1 MLLRII
7 MAEIFKGDKPYIDRD
22 GYRYVPLTDSE
33 AKLYHKMYV
42 RKFAPEHRLVMA
54 KHLKRLLNKNEHVH
68 HKDKNR
74 INNVIDNL
82 ELINHLEH
90 LKEHQNKGDF
100 KLFSK
105 EHQPKRKLKKNIKIA
120 ALIKTAVNWVKP
132 DFRKSRI
139 DKKLDHTKGTIRN
152 IDENIYQQII
162 NDPSYQTTKL
172 KTSQKIGKTY
182 GQHILTTIKT
192 LKSDEP
198 VGMPI
203 ILKQKNGLHKLLK
216 GNSRITSSRA
226 LKTPVKAYII
236 EE

>member
-1 MLLRII
+1 
-7 MAEIFKGDKPYIDRD
+7 MAKIFEGKEPYIDRD
-22 GYRYVPLTDSE
+22 GYRYVPLSKDE
-33 AKLYHKMYV
+33 IEPYHKMYV

-54 KHLKRLLNKNEHVH
+54 KHLQRLLNKNEHVH

-74 INNVIDNL
+74 INNVIENL

-90 LKEHQNKGDF
+90 LKSHQSKGDF

-105 EHQPKRKLKKNIKIA
+105 EYQPKRKLKKIA
-120 ALIKTAVNWVKP
+120 TLFKVATNWVKP

-139 DKKLDHTKGTIRN
+139 DKKIDHTKGKIRN

-162 NDPSYQTTKL
+162 NDPGYKTTKL
-172 KTSQKIGKTY
+172 RTTQKIGKTY
-182 GQHILTTIKT
+182 GQHILTTIKNI
-192 LKSDEP
+192 KGKEP
-198 VGMPI
+198 VGMPV

-216 GNSRITSSRA
+216 GNSRISSARA

>member
-1 MLLRII
+1 
-7 MAEIFKGDKPYIDRD
+7 MAKIFRGDKPYIDRD
-22 GYRYVPLTDSE
+22 GYRYVPLSE
-33 AKLYHKMYV
+33 NEVEPYQKMYV

-54 KHLKRLLNKNEHVH
+54 KHLQRLLNKNEHVH

-74 INNVIDNL
+74 INNVIENL

-90 LKEHQNKGDF
+90 LKEHQSKGDF

-105 EHQPKRKLKKNIKIA
+105 EYQPKRKLKKTDS
-120 ALIKTAVNWVKP
+120 LIKAATNWVKP

-139 DKKLDHTKGTIRN
+139 DKKIDHTKGKVRN

-162 NDPSYQTTKL
+162 NDPGYKTTKL
-172 KTSQKIGKTY
+172 RTTQKIGKTY
-182 GQHILTTIKT
+182 GQHILTTIKNI
-192 LKSDEP
+192 KGKEP
-198 VGMPI
+198 VGMPV

-216 GNSRITSSRA
+216 GNSRISSARA
-226 LKTPVKAYII
+226 LKMPVKAYII

>member
-1 MLLRII
+1 
-7 MAEIFKGDKPYIDRD
+7 MAKIFSGKEPYIDKD
-22 GYRYVPLTDSE
+22 GYRYVPLTKDE
-33 AKLYHKMYV
+33 VEPYHKMYV

-54 KHLKRLLNKNEHVH
+54 KHLQRLLKSNEHVH

-74 INNVIDNL
+74 INNIIDNL
-82 ELINHLEH
+82 ELIDHLEH
-90 LKEHQNKGDF
+90 LQSHKTKGDF

-105 EHQPKRKLKKNIKIA
+105 EYQPKRSALVKA
-120 ALIKTAVNWVKP
+120 AANWVKP

-139 DKKLDHTKGTIRN
+139 DKKLDHTKGKIRN

-162 NDPSYQTTKL
+162 NDPGYSTTKL

-182 GQHILTTIKT
+182 GQHILTTIKNIKGT
-192 LKSDEP
+192 EP

-203 ILKQKNGLHKLLK
+203 ILKQKSGLHKLLK
-216 GNSRITSSRA
+216 GNSRLTSSRA
-226 LKTPVKAYII
+226 LKKPVKGYII